1 MASLAASTAAA
12 SIGVSEMLGNTLNFS
27 GASRSAPSASSPV
40 TFKTVALFGKKKAAA
55 PKKAAVVTPATDEL
69 AKWYGPERR
78 IFLPEGLLDRSE
90 VPEYLTGEVP
100 GDYGYDP
107 FGLSKKPQD
116 FAKYQAYELIHARW
130 AMLGAAGF
138 IIPEAFNKFGANCG
152 PEAVWF
158 KTGAL
163 LLDGNTLNYFGKNI
177 PINLVLAVVAEVV
190 LLGGAEYYRLT
201 NGLDLE
207 DKLHPGGPFDPLGL
221 ADDPDQA
228 ALLKVKEIKNGRLA
242 MFAMLGF
249 FIQAYVTGEGPVQNL
264 SAHLSDPFG
273 NNLLTV
279 IGGAA
284 ERAPTL

>member
-1 MASLAASTAAA
+1 MASIAAATAAA
-12 SIGVSEMLGNTLNFS
+12 SL
-27 GASRSAPSASSPV
+27 GASEILGARLSAAAPARAAAAPSSGSP
-40 TFKTVALFGKKKAAA
+40 KIVALFSKKAAPPA
-55 PKKAAVVTPATDEL
+55 KRKAAAAAPANEEL
-69 AKWYGPERR
+69 AKC
-78 IFLPEGLLDRSE
+78 
-90 VPEYLTGEVP
+90 
-100 GDYGYDP
+100 YGYDP
-107 FGLSKKPQD
+107 FGLSKKPED

-138 IIPEAFNKFGANCG
+138 IIPEAFNKYGANCG

-158 KTGAL
+158 K
-163 LLDGNTLNYFGKNI
+163 
-177 PINLVLAVVAEVV
+177 
-190 LLGGAEYYRLT
+190 
-201 NGLDLE
+201 DLE

-249 FIQAYVTGEGPVQNL
+249 FLQAYVTGEGPVENL
-264 SAHLSDPFG
+264 AKHLSDPFG

-279 IGGAA
+279 ISGAA